1 MGTEGPFWRAIAVFR
16 FASLGYAAVLLLRTG
31 GYSSPVT
38 AWAIFA
44 VMAGWTAAATLVL
57 YPAVQR
63 SGRSRAERRR
73 LLLPAD
79 LLVTA
84 GCLLATTYAQSEEQV
99 LLGAMPI
106 TATWVAAPVLAWGVA
121 WGRRAG
127 AVAAL
132 LMSAAD
138 LWLRSRRGVEP
149 TSIPVNGAV
158 LMLMAGV
165 VVGHVAQLA
174 RQAGERMQRAVE
186 MEAAGRERE
195 RLARGIHDSVL
206 QVLALVQRRG
216 AEIGGEAAELGRLA
230 GEQEAALRALVQAP
244 PPHAPRVASG
254 RLRGVRRGNR
264 NGGDGMSGDGTSGD
278 GIGGDEGAAHVT
290 GAAPG
295 LTDLRELLRPYGT
308 ARVTVA
314 APATPLLLPAGTAR
328 EVAAAVGAAL
338 DNVSMHCPG
347 SARAWILAE
356 EDGGAVV
363 VTVRDDGPGIPEG
376 RLEEAEAG
384 GRMGVARS
392 IKGRM
397 ADLGGTV
404 VITSSGTGTEVELTI
419 PLPGAARA
427 RGSRDAGKAREAGD
441 GRDTGEG
448 RDAGERRGRR
458 RRG

>member
-1 MGTEGPFWRAIAVFR
+1 
-16 FASLGYAAVLLLRTG
+16 
-31 GYSSPVT
+31 
-38 AWAIFA
+38 
-44 VMAGWTAAATLVL
+44 MAGWTAAATLAF

-84 GCLLATTYAQSEEQV
+84 GCLLATPYAQSEAQV
-99 LLGAMPI
+99 ILGAMPI

-138 LWLRSRRGVEP
+138 LWLRSRRGVEV

-158 LMLMAGV
+158 LILMAGV
-165 VVGHVAQLA
+165 VVGHVARLA

-244 PPHAPRVASG
+244 PTPHAPGVASG
-254 RLRGVRRGNR
+254 RLRGARRGNR
-264 NGGDGMSGDGTSGD
+264 NGGSGMSGNGMSRDG
-278 GIGGDEGAAHVT
+278 GGAHVGVGAN

-295 LTDLRELLRPYGT
+295 LVDLRELLRPYGT

-338 DNVSMHCPG
+338 DNVSRHCPE
-347 SARAWILAE
+347 STRAWILAE
-356 EDGGAVV
+356 EDGGVVV
-363 VTVRDDGPGIPEG
+363 VTVRDDGPGIPDG

-397 ADLGGTV
+397 ADLGGTA
-404 VITSSGTGTEVELTI
+404 VITSSETGTEVELTI
-419 PLPGAARA
+419 PLPRAARM
-427 RGSRDAGKAREAGD
+427 RGSRDARKPREAG
-441 GRDTGEG
+441 
-448 RDAGERRGRR
+448 
-458 RRG
+458 